1 MKIAIT
7 GTTSG
12 LGLAL
17 RECLQINHDV
27 FVIDKPTINLN
38 SLSDL
43 QTIDLSGIDVL
54 INNAGHSHGG
64 GTGILT
70 HDVEAWSDILD
81 VNLRAPIYLTQKFIQ
96 QNLTGKIIF
105 ITSRA
110 VESSMGGDSIYSA
123 SKAGLTTF
131 IQCMRDELKNSNY
144 QLIEIRPGRIK
155 TSFAKNRGIHN
166 DQTIDS
172 FYDTRQ
178 HMTVDEVVKVINS
191 AIELDYIET
200 ITLTKNA

>member
-43 QTIDLSGIDVL
+43 QTIDLSGIDIL

-70 HDVEAWSDILD
+70 HDVQAWSDILD

-123 SKAGLTTF
+123 SKA
-131 IQCMRDELKNSNY
+131 
-144 QLIEIRPGRIK
+144 
-155 TSFAKNRGIHN
+155 
-166 DQTIDS
+166 
-172 FYDTRQ
+172 
-178 HMTVDEVVKVINS
+178 
-191 AIELDYIET
+191 
-200 ITLTKNA
+200 

>member
-1 MKIAIT
+1 
-7 GTTSG
+7 
-12 LGLAL
+12 
-17 RECLQINHDV
+17 
-27 FVIDKPTINLN
+27 
-38 SLSDL
+38 
-43 QTIDLSGIDVL
+43 
-54 INNAGHSHGG
+54 
-64 GTGILT
+64 
-70 HDVEAWSDILD
+70 
-81 VNLRAPIYLTQKFIQ
+81 
-96 QNLTGKIIF
+96 
-105 ITSRA
+105 
-110 VESSMGGDSIYSA
+110 MGGDSIYSA

-155 TSFAKNRGIHN
+155 TSFAKNRGIHD

>member
-1 MKIAIT
+1 
-7 GTTSG
+7 
-12 LGLAL
+12 
-17 RECLQINHDV
+17 
-27 FVIDKPTINLN
+27 
-38 SLSDL
+38 
-43 QTIDLSGIDVL
+43 
-54 INNAGHSHGG
+54 
-64 GTGILT
+64 
-70 HDVEAWSDILD
+70 
-81 VNLRAPIYLTQKFIQ
+81 
-96 QNLTGKIIF
+96 
-105 ITSRA
+105 
-110 VESSMGGDSIYSA
+110 
-123 SKAGLTTF
+123 
-131 IQCMRDELKNSNY
+131 MRDELKNSNY